1 MLYALPRIAPVLA
14 RHALG
19 YADLATEELD
29 GIVARL
35 ERRMVAMAACAV
47 ATGIALLL
55 GCCLLITL
63 AWDTPY
69 RHVVIAGLALV
80 FLAGA
85 IAAGEIA
92 RRERR
97 NAGPAFE
104 RLRSEWNR
112 DRETLRQ
119 VLAVR
124 EDEER
129 GERS

>member
-1 MLYALPRIAPVLA
+1 MLYALPRVAPVLA

-29 GIVARL
+29 GIAARL
-35 ERRMVAMAACAV
+35 RRRMVAMAACMV
-47 ATGIALLL
+47 AAGIALLL
-55 GCCLLITL
+55 GCCLLIAI
-63 AWDTPY
+63 AWDTPN
-69 RHVVIAGLALV
+69 RNAVIAGLALV
-80 FLAGA
+80 FFAAA

-97 NAGPAFE
+97 RAGPAFA

-119 VLAVR
+119 VLAAR
-124 EDEER
+124 DED
-129 GERS
+129 GEARP